1 MIELTL
7 PYPVSANRYWRTV
20 WPNGARCPVTTVSAQ
35 ARAYRTQV
43 RRLALEAGVVRPFS
57 GRVVVSFV
65 LFPRRPSDWKRRAKA
80 DPVRWDDSVQCI
92 DLDNA
97 QKILFD
103 ALEGVA
109 FSDDAQVR
117 HIAGRRAVPDGQAR
131 VEVCI
136 APLDETGHDGADR
149 ADVSDGTDGESAP
162 LSDDSSVVERFPQN
176 GGTMMPPVRDG
187 ADGKSVH
194 LSDDSS
200 AAERFPLNCR
210 VRTPSGRLAQVRRHL
225 SGTSKQDHFERV
237 ICVYMDG
244 TRADDCVTLQ
254 PQFLTRLD

>member
-43 RRLALEAGVVRPFS
+43 RRLALEAGVSHPFS
-57 GRVVVSFV
+57 GRVGVSFV

-80 DPVRWDDSVQCI
+80 DPVHWDDSVQCI

-117 HIAGRRAVPDGQAR
+117 RIAGKRAVPDGQAR

-136 APLDETGHDGADR
+136 EPLDGAVTEGREGQEGQEGQDRADR
-149 ADVSDGTDGESAP
+149 AG
-162 LSDDSSVVERFPQN
+162 VVAAE
-176 GGTMMPPVRDG
+176 
-187 ADGKSVH
+187 SVH

-200 AAERFPLNCR
+200 AMERFPLNCR

-225 SGTSKQDHFERV
+225 SGMSKQDHFERV
-237 ICVYMDG
+237 ICVYVDSK
-244 TRADDCVTLQ
+244 RADDCVTLQ

>member
-43 RRLALEAGVVRPFS
+43 RRLALEAGVSHPFS
-57 GRVVVSFV
+57 GRVGVSFV

-80 DPVRWDDSVQCI
+80 DPVHWDDSVQCI

-117 HIAGRRAVPDGQAR
+117 RIAGKRAVTEGQEGQDR
-131 VEVCI
+131 
-136 APLDETGHDGADR
+136 ADR
-149 ADVSDGTDGESAP
+149 ADRAG
-162 LSDDSSVVERFPQN
+162 VVAAE
-176 GGTMMPPVRDG
+176 
-187 ADGKSVH
+187 SVH

-200 AAERFPLNCR
+200 AMERFPLNCR

-225 SGTSKQDHFERV
+225 SGMSKQDHFERV
-237 ICVYMDG
+237 ICVYVDSK
-244 TRADDCVTLQ
+244 RADDCVTLQ

>member
-35 ARAYRTQV
+35 ARAYKTQV

-57 GRVVVSFV
+57 GRGGVSFV
-65 LFPRRPSDWKRRAKA
+65 LFPRRPSDWKRRVKA

-117 HIAGRRAVPDGQAR
+117 HIAGKRAVPDGQAR

-136 APLDETGHDGADR
+136 APLDDAGHDGADR
-149 ADVSDGTDGESAP
+149 ADVFDGEQAHCP
-162 LSDDSSVVERFPQN
+162 
-176 GGTMMPPVRDG
+176 
-187 ADGKSVH
+187 
-194 LSDDSS
+194 DDSS
-200 AAERFPLNCR
+200 AAGRFPLNCR

-237 ICVYMDG
+237 ICVYVDG
-244 TRADDCVTLQ
+244 MRADDCVTLQ